1 VLFLFARLFL
11 AAILGI
17 SVGAAQAQNTE
28 TIPDDAPNQAA
39 SGQAPPKKAP
49 PKKTQPAQGT
59 ANTNPAN
66 KPTTQPAAKPA
77 AKPAT
82 QPAAKPAAVKTAQ
95 ASTQPAAK
103 PAAKPAAQ
111 PAPKPAAKPVP
122 KPAPKPAAA
131 PPAPPKVQLLGLR
144 VAPKLDRFVPAENQM
159 PGFLEAREMHGDAQG
174 NVRMIGDAA
183 MRRQDAVLRANVID
197 YNKTTNV
204 LDAQTNARLIRDGNV
219 ITGTSVIYNAEDGT
233 ASVDQPNF
241 WIDNGGAGV
250 GSWADV
256 FNKNQ
261 MSIKDVTYSGCPC
274 PQPSWYIE
282 TEKLDLDYAAN
293 EGVARNGVL
302 YFKDVPILASPYLTF
317 PIKKERKSGLL
328 LPTFGNTTNTGFDYT
343 QPYYFNIAPNY
354 DMTAQLR
361 TMTKRGAQL
370 GNELRYMGESYSG
383 VMAGT
388 YLPRDIQTGE
398 DRWLY
403 SAQYGQR
410 FGYGFFGGYN
420 VSGVSD
426 DNYFKD
432 FASIGINQAT
442 VTALP
447 RQVGTGWANEYWNT
461 SAQVVTFQTIRPS
474 GSFVTPQYNKVP
486 EYAINGGRFD
496 FGGFDIQSQNTLTK
510 FEMPIDQRFAYG
522 PMGSLRWKPDGQRA
536 LSYNSIAYPIVKP
549 GWYITPKVALSMA
562 QYQTEWF
569 GLENWYG
576 YGQASNSRVLPIM
589 SLDSGMTFERDTTFF
604 GKAALQTLEPRAYYL
619 RVPYRDQSQLPVYDT
634 TMADFSFSSAFQEN
648 IFAGFDRIAN
658 ANQATFAL
666 TSRWLDANS
675 GFERL
680 QLSVAQ
686 QFYFEDQYVTLP
698 FQEPRTNTKSQFLI
712 GSGAALTD
720 TLNLSSLLQY
730 NPYKSE
736 FSRAQIISRWR
747 PQRLATLALSYR
759 YQVNPSPDAL
769 YQTQGQNQASA
780 SFQWPL
786 TKKWYSIGRV
796 DYSFNK
802 LHAPSLLDSSNII
815 AMPKVTQGVVGL
827 EYKGD
832 CCWTGRVVFQRYVVS
847 VDQTNSAVFFQLEL
861 GGLGNLGQNPMGI
874 IGRSIPDYEPINP
887 PVRSV
892 SKFERYE

>member
-1 VLFLFARLFL
+1 M
-11 AAILGI
+11 
-17 SVGAAQAQNTE
+17 GAAQAQNTE
-28 TIPDDAPNQAA
+28 TIPGDAPNQAA

-59 ANTNPAN
+59 ANSNPAN
-66 KPTTQPAAKPA
+66 KPAAKPA

-82 QPAAKPAAVKTAQ
+82 QPTAKPAAVKTAQ
-95 ASTQPAAK
+95 ASTHPAAK
-103 PAAKPAAQ
+103 PAATPVTQ
-111 PAPKPAAKPVP
+111 SAPKPVAKPVP
-122 KPAPKPAAA
+122 KPAPKPVAA
-131 PPAPPKVQLLGLR
+131 PPALPKVQLIGLR
-144 VAPKLDRFVPAENQM
+144 VAPKLDRFVPAESQM

-370 GNELRYMGESYSG
+370 GNEFRYMGESYSG

-474 GSFVTPQYNKVP
+474 GTFVTPQYNKVP

-496 FGGFDIQSQNTLTK
+496 IAGFDVQSLNTLTK

-522 PMGSLRWKPDGQRA
+522 PMGSLRYKPDGQRA

-619 RVPYRDQSQLPVYDT
+619 RVPYRDQSQFPVYDT

-680 QLSVAQ
+680 QFSVAQ

-698 FQEPRTNTKSQFLI
+698 FQEPRTNTKSQFLL

-720 TLNLSSLLQY
+720 TLNMSTLLQY

-736 FSRAQIISRWR
+736 LSRAQIISRWR
-747 PQRLATLALSYR
+747 PQRLATIALSYR

-786 TKKWYSIGRV
+786 TKKWYSIGRI

-832 CCWTGRVVFQRYVVS
+832 CCWTGRVVMQRYVVS